1 MLFLCFHLLL
11 FYYFFQKNLDFKKRK
26 KRKLDLR
33 LLQLLFFCLFL
44 YGIITF
50 DLFVANLTSRYL
62 SDYFSTRVSI
72 NLSVSVD
79 NLSYGSFILIRT
91 VYLLNRFSQQL
102 ISLLISLLIIFIY
115 HYTVQH
121 SALYLRSIVA
131 AELTLLLILANEINS
146 HSFWHSD
153 LFSSWAR
160 SLIWYAPILPFPLL
174 LPLFLTEATNKS
186 IRCVQ
191 RMSRNLLETNI
202 KNCMRL

>member
-1 MLFLCFHLLL
+1 M
-11 FYYFFQKNLDFKKRK
+11 
-26 KRKLDLR
+26 DLR

-72 NLSVSVD
+72 NLSLSVD

-131 AELTLLLILANEINS
+131 AELKLLLILANEINS
-146 HSFWHSD
+146 HSF
-153 LFSSWAR
+153 
-160 SLIWYAPILPFPLL
+160 
-174 LPLFLTEATNKS
+174 
-186 IRCVQ
+186 
-191 RMSRNLLETNI
+191 
-202 KNCMRL
+202 